1 MSAPDWLT
9 GTVDV
14 LPEVGAA
21 VAVVTVWLRTV
32 ARPFGRWVDARIK
45 TATAPLATTLAAHT
59 QTLEGL
65 RRDVDDARTEST
77 HQHAEV
83 SKRIDRLSDRIDT
96 HLQSHGGDGR

>member
-1 MSAPDWLT
+1 MSAPEWLS
-9 GTVDV
+9 GTVDA
-14 LPEVGAA
+14 LPEIGAA
-21 VAVVTVWLRTV
+21 VAVITLWMRTI
-32 ARPFGRWVDARIK
+32 AKPIGKWIDARIQ

-96 HLQSHGGDGR
+96 HLQSHAGDPH